1 MGSKNQNRGGIEEA
15 DKMDEKTEPVD
26 ISVVIPIYDEGEN
39 LRELYAKLSN
49 VLPSISKNYEIIFV
63 DDGSTDNTFT
73 ILKGINMEDKKVK
86 AIRLR
91 RNFGQTAAISAGF
104 DYSKGD
110 VIITMDGDLQND
122 PGDIHLLLEK
132 IEEGYDIVSGWRTDR
147 KDPFFT
153 KKLPSKFSNWLAS
166 KLTGVKLHDF
176 GCTLKAFRREVV
188 ENINLYGEMH
198 RYIPA
203 LASWMGISISE
214 VKVRHHSRQHGKSKY
229 GITRL
234 MRGMLDLITVKFLL
248 SYSTRPLQLF
258 GIPGIISFFA
268 GFVIGAYLTID
279 RLFFGISLA
288 DRPLL
293 LLAVLLVFLGVQFI
307 TMGLLGEIITR
318 TYYEVQGKPIYAVKE
333 IVEGGLKNHAYS
345 NNKL

>member
-1 MGSKNQNRGGIEEA
+1 MVSEDRMSLSIIIPVFNEEENIPHLVKGLKTAFAGI
-15 DKMDEKTEPVD
+15 KTDYE
-26 ISVVIPIYDEGEN
+26 VIFI
-39 LRELYAKLSN
+39 
-49 VLPSISKNYEIIFV
+49 
-63 DDGSTDNTFT
+63 DDGSTDNT
-73 ILKGINMEDKKVK
+73 LKVLKDIHK
-86 AIRLR
+86 AGNNIKIIEFR

-122 PGDIHLLLEK
+122 PEDIPLLLKK
-132 IEEGYDIVSGWRTDR
+132 INEGYDIVSGWRADR

-203 LASWMGISISE
+203 LASGMGISIAE
-214 VKVRHHSRQHGKSKY
+214 VKVRHHPRQYGRSKY
-229 GITRL
+229 GIARL
-234 MRGMLDLITVKFLL
+234 MRGLLDLITVKFLL

-258 GIPGIISFFA
+258 GIPGIISFII
-268 GFVIGAYLTID
+268 GIVIGAYLAIE
-279 RLFFGISLA
+279 RLVFGMSIA
-288 DRPLL
+288 NRPLL
-293 LLAVLLVFLGVQFI
+293 LLAVLLIFLGGQFI
-307 TMGLLGEIITR
+307 MTGLLGEIITR

-333 IVEGGLKNHAYS
+333 IIE
-345 NNKL
+345 